1 MMTRKNL
8 KHIAYLIIGVV
19 LINIVSNY
27 VYKRFDLT
35 QDGRYTLSK
44 AAKQT
49 IVTVD
54 SPLVVEVFLE
64 GNFPS
69 EFRRLQS
76 ETRQLLEE
84 FTSVNRNIQY
94 KFTNPLEGEENT
106 SEVERQLFEL
116 GLTPAEVQVRDGG
129 KTSVERIYPW
139 ALAYYNGKTVKI
151 PLLKNVLGATPEERV
166 NGSIQNLEY
175 TFADGFNKVVNPKKK
190 SIAIIKGNGELED
203 RQIADFLTTIK
214 ETYRIAPF
222 TLDSVATA
230 PQRTL
235 ASLLKYDLIVIAKP
249 TESFNDSERYV
260 LDQYIMNGGASLW
273 LTDILFQKQDPS
285 TGKNYII
292 GDNLNLNE
300 LFFKYGIRIN
310 QSLVKDLYSVPIVLA
325 QGTEENSQ
333 YNRYPWFY
341 FPLSSSSNEHP
352 IVTNIEGVKFEY
364 TAPMELLDNG
374 IKKTVLLTSSP
385 ITSLSI
391 VPHEINFDTAIPNF
405 LEIVNEGPNPQE
417 FSAGVKPLAVLLE
430 GRFTSALKNRVKPFK
445 IPATTAG
452 GSEENIAKDE
462 GIDTKMVI
470 VSDGDII
477 KNGFEKNRPLPL
489 GFDKMTQTMYGNK
502 DFLLNTVNYLLDDTG
517 LINIRTKEIAIP
529 FLDLQKTT
537 QERGFWQAL
546 TIGVPLVLLALFG
559 LIFTYFRRKK
569 YAR

>member
-1 MMTRKNL
+1 MMAKKNL
-8 KHIAYLIIGVV
+8 KYITMLVIGVL
-19 LINIVSNY
+19 LINFASNY
-27 VYKRFDLT
+27 IYKRFDLT

-49 IVTVD
+49 IIPVD
-54 SPLVVEVFLE
+54 SPLVIEVFLE

-84 FTSVNRNIQY
+84 FTSVNRNVQY

-106 SEVERQLFEL
+106 AEVERQLFDL

-129 KTSVERIYPW
+129 KISTERIYPW

-175 TFADGFNKVVNPKKK
+175 AFADGFNKVANPKKK

-203 RQIADFLTTIK
+203 REIADFLTTIK

-222 TLDSVATA
+222 TLDSVAVV
-230 PQRTL
+230 PQKTL

-249 TESFNDSERYV
+249 TINFNDSERYV

-273 LTDILFQKQDPS
+273 LTDYLFQKQDPN
-285 TGKNYII
+285 TGKNYIV
-292 GDNLNLNE
+292 GDNLNLNQ

-310 QSLVKDLYSVPIVLA
+310 QSLIKDVYSTPIVLA

-333 YNRYPWFY
+333 YNKYPWLY

-364 TAPMELLDNG
+364 TAPIELLDND
-374 IKKTVLLTSSP
+374 IQKTVLLTSSP

-391 VPHEINFDTAIPNF
+391 VPHEVNFDEAIPKF
-405 LEIVNEGPNPQE
+405 LDIVNDGPNPQE
-417 FSAGVKPLAVLLE
+417 FSAGIRPLAVLLE

-445 IPATTAG
+445 I
-452 GSEENIAKDE
+452 SEKNISKDD
-462 GIDTKMVI
+462 GISAKMVV

-477 KNGFEKNRPLPL
+477 KNGFDKNRPLPL

-502 DFLLNTVNYLLDDTG
+502 DFLLNTVNFLLDDTG
-517 LINIRTKEIAIP
+517 LINIRTKKIAIP
-529 FLDLQKTT
+529 FLDIQKTT
-537 QERGFWQAL
+537 QERGFWQAV

-559 LIFTYFRRKK
+559 LLFTYFRRKK